1 MPGRR
6 DGAGGPRLPLPRTG
20 RTLGRFDTAWEK
32 YESRKQVFDQRY
44 DQMKHAVTSFW
55 NDPSMQKALGDAKKN
70 AEKARKAAAKKLG

>member
-1 MPGRR
+1 MRPRFLAILGIAFIAYVLGTR
-6 DGAGGPRLPLPRTG
+6 AGH
-20 RTLGRFDTAWEK
+20 E
-32 YESRKQVFDQRY
+32 RY